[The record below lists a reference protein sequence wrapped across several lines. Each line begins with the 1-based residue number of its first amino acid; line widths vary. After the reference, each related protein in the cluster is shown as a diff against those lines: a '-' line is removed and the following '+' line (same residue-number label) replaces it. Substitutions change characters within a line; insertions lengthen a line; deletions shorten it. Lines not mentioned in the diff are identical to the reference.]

1 MAEEISR
8 EFSDNEVS
16 FLIETI
22 NPRLMA
28 KRGMIRSHQSLVE
41 EMLDQHNEKLFERI
55 ISMEEEEMLI
65 KISPRLL
72 FEILLRK
79 TARVLNRESYM
90 LERVGRQLIPIFETM
105 KASEFLAQKAVLT
118 YLAEML
124 SSFTKIESFTFPI
137 RVKGRV
143 WRKLRFNDMDID
155 SLISFCQVVDEE
167 YRFGFYKRIADAC
180 LFILGIF
187 PEYVT
192 AQYRY
197 PLSGQIRPSI
207 AGQKPKAPE
216 EYEREG
222 KKFYQLAAK
231 HPFAQ
236 MMNLE
241 GTLNE
246 LAENF
251 NLAKKPLNFIA
262 DYYLQFK
269 RRRIFHFDA

>member
-1 MAEEISR
+1 MVKEVSR
-8 EFSDNEVS
+8 EFSDHDVS

-22 NPRLMA
+22 NPKLMA
-28 KRGMIRSHQSLVE
+28 KKGMIRSHPSLIE

-90 LERVGRQLIPIFETM
+90 LERVGRQLIPVFETM
-105 KASEFLAQKAVLT
+105 KVSEFLAKKAVLI
-118 YLAEML
+118 YLADML
-124 SSFTKIESFTFPI
+124 SSFTKIESFTFPV
-137 RVKGRV
+137 RVKGSI

-155 SLISFCQVVDEE
+155 SLIHFCQVVDEE
-167 YRFGFYKRIADAC
+167 YRFAFYKRIADAC
-180 LFILGIF
+180 LFLIGIF

-197 PLSGQIRPSI
+197 PLSGQIRLSI
-207 AGQKPKAPE
+207 AGHKSKAPE

-222 KKFYQLAAK
+222 KKFYRLAAE
-231 HPFAQ
+231 HSFAQ
-236 MMNLE
+236 MMHLE
-241 GTLNE
+241 ETLNE

-251 NLAKKPLNFIA
+251 NLAKRPLNFIA

-269 RRRIFHFDA
+269 KRRIFHFDA